1 MKHFYVKAIQLK
13 AKDEDDPKVDY
24 NLKEAAAL
32 AVDIMPYRH
41 HRLAAIKLDKDPV
54 IGELHENASLEEL
67 EAEMKKHWLRL
78 APVLDLEAMLAPP
91 SEPSDGVANREVPQD
106 GAAGDA
112 GEKAAS
118 WLRSRGTK
126 NGNFS
131 NGNWTAEAV
140 EERRWLRSL
149 VKAFAP

>member
-1 MKHFYVKAIQLK
+1 MRIECLIWSSPAVAWIRLGASLSGQLK

-54 IGELHENASLEEL
+54 MGELGEHASLEEL

-78 APVLDLEAMLAPP
+78 APILDLEALVAPAA
-91 SEPSDGVANREVPQD
+91 GTANQEVPQG

-112 GEKAAS
+112 GE
-118 WLRSRGTK
+118 
-126 NGNFS
+126 
-131 NGNWTAEAV
+131 
-140 EERRWLRSL
+140 
-149 VKAFAP
+149 